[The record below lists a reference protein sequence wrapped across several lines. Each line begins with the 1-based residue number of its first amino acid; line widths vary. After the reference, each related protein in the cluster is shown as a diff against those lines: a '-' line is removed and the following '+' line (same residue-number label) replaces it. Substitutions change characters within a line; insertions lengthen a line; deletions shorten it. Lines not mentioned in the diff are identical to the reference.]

1 MHPSAADLWLLAA
14 AFAAALVNGGL
25 GYGFSSLLVPVALL
39 VRGAR
44 VLNPALVV
52 LELAINGASLVANR
66 RAVPAVLPRIWP
78 LLVGALPGVA
88 VGSLALA
95 QVAPGKLK
103 LFTFAALL
111 PLLAAQSVGFRRPLR
126 RERTLGVPLG
136 MGLGALYG
144 ATTISGPP
152 LALFFNNQGL
162 SKDEFRAALASFR
175 IVEST
180 CALVAYLA
188 LGLLGVES
196 LRLSAWLAPA
206 VLLGVPAGYLL
217 LRRVGPE
224 AFRTLCMGADVVLV
238 AFGLS
243 RSLDS
248 EGILAAPVAWGFFAA
263 AAAAELVLVA
273 SQLLGPGR
281 RSAAAA
287 PVLGASPHAG
297 ALR

>member
-1 MHPSAADLWLLAA
+1 MHPSVSDLWLLAA

-52 LELAINGASLVANR
+52 LELFINGVSLAVNR

-78 LLVGALPGVA
+78 LLAGALPGA
-88 VGSLALA
+88 AAGSFALA
-95 QVAPGKLK
+95 AVAPGKLK

-111 PLLAAQSVGFRRPLR
+111 PLLAAQSVGFRRPIR
-126 RERTLGVPLG
+126 RERALGVPLG

-152 LALFFNNQGL
+152 LALLFNNQGL
-162 SKDEFRAALASFR
+162 SKDEFRAALACFR
-175 IVEST
+175 IVESSCT
-180 CALVAYLA
+180 LVAYFW
-188 LGLLGVES
+188 LGLLGGES

-206 VLLGVPAGYLL
+206 VFLGVPAGYLL

-224 AFRTLCMGADVVLV
+224 TFRTICMGADVVLV

-243 RSLDS
+243 RSLAS
-248 EGILAAPVAWGFFAA
+248 EGIVAAPIAWGLFAT
-263 AAAAELVLVA
+263 AAAAELLLVA
-273 SQLLGPGR
+273 NQLLGPAR
-281 RSAAAA
+281 RAAAA
-287 PVLGASPHAG
+287 ARILGSSPNAG